1 LTLKGGA
8 EVPFAETKTGPALT
22 KASYVLT
29 YRGGL
34 EGEGILEELK
44 VHFTENRAEMYGV
57 QRFTG
62 TLGGQSGSFVLT
74 HRGRFMQGEAAVK
87 MIVVPGSATEGL
99 KGLRGQMTLRS
110 GKALEFPVTFHYHF
124 A

>member
-1 LTLKGGA
+1 M
-8 EVPFAETKTGPALT
+8 
-22 KASYVLT
+22 LT

-44 VHFTENRAEMYGV
+44 VHFTDTRAEIYGV

-62 TLGGQSGSFVLT
+62 KLGDQTGSFVLT
-74 HRGRFMQGEAAVK
+74 HRGRLMNDVIASK
-87 MIVVPGSATEGL
+87 MSVVPGSATEGL
-99 KGLRGQMTLRS
+99 KGLRGEMRLHARPGQ
-110 GKALEFPVTFHYHF
+110 EFSVTFHFHF